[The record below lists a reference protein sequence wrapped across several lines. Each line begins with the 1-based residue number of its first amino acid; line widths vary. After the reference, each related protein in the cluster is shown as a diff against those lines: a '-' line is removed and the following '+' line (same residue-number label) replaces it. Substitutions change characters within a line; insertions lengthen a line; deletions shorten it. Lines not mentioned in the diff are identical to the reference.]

1 MYVLCVNVNQSRT
14 SDATT
19 AVRHCYCPLYT
30 CSHSHHGFHHE
41 EQWSSLLVCVFERSA
56 RAERNA
62 RDCTRRGTAHSLPLL
77 LLPAVPFDLMMR
89 SFFGS
94 SRLHKSTISLA
105 HCRTT
110 RCLANISSRSITA
123 EITRASSP
131 HRLLAVHQEHAK
143 AFNDIHLSA
152 CWSRVSKLAKQHQQ
166 DDAQLLTRLREQSL
180 AMIRE
185 GCLSSRALS
194 NIAHALAVRSPLPP
208 EPWGEMWDA
217 IARSA
222 TRRVDDFNEQ
232 EMCNL
237 AWAFSSAQRA
247 SSPAGRD
254 LFNAVSE
261 AGSRRAARFTPL
273 DLSLLAWAFARAQ
286 QPAPHLFD
294 ALEEVA
300 IRSATKFTPLHL
312 FNLTWAYSTLGH
324 PAPRLYGALAHAGAV
339 MAADFEPHQAALTA
353 WAYANAGHPAPELFD
368 ALAERQLPNKAT
380 ADYDSLAIWVWAYA
394 TAQHPSPKLFA
405 AVAEIVVETTS
416 CQIRDG
422 KLAMA
427 PVDVANVAWA
437 YAVTDEA
444 APPALFDSLAQQAL
458 ARLDRFET
466 RPLAKLA
473 WACAAVEYSPSEAFA
488 SGLAERFESMSW
500 EIDRDREE
508 LRQLHQWQLWFVEQQ
523 RAAPFSPHL
532 SALCLDSFVLGA
544 SEHGTLIPGGTRVTR
559 FQRQVTD
566 GLAALGLRPEPEV
579 VTSSGYTLDA
589 LVHWKGERVGVEADG
604 PHHFRARTHVPTA
617 STQLK
622 RRQVRALGEM
632 LCPIPWWEWNACGSD
647 VQQQGEY
654 LRAALDRT
662 VAEAGARRVVPK
674 WPWATKECG

>member
-1 MYVLCVNVNQSRT
+1 
-14 SDATT
+14 
-19 AVRHCYCPLYT
+19 
-30 CSHSHHGFHHE
+30 
-41 EQWSSLLVCVFERSA
+41 
-56 RAERNA
+56 
-62 RDCTRRGTAHSLPLL
+62 
-77 LLPAVPFDLMMR
+77 
-89 SFFGS
+89 
-94 SRLHKSTISLA
+94 
-105 HCRTT
+105 
-110 RCLANISSRSITA
+110 
-123 EITRASSP
+123 
-131 HRLLAVHQEHAK
+131 
-143 AFNDIHLSA
+143 
-152 CWSRVSKLAKQHQQ
+152 
-166 DDAQLLTRLREQSL
+166 
-180 AMIRE
+180 
-185 GCLSSRALS
+185 
-194 NIAHALAVRSPLPP
+194 
-208 EPWGEMWDA
+208 
-217 IARSA
+217 
-222 TRRVDDFNEQ
+222 
-232 EMCNL
+232 
-237 AWAFSSAQRA
+237 
-247 SSPAGRD
+247 
-254 LFNAVSE
+254 
-261 AGSRRAARFTPL
+261 
-273 DLSLLAWAFARAQ
+273 
-286 QPAPHLFD
+286 
-294 ALEEVA
+294 
-300 IRSATKFTPLHL
+300 
-312 FNLTWAYSTLGH
+312 
-324 PAPRLYGALAHAGAV
+324 

-380 ADYDSLAIWVWAYA
+380 ANYDSLAIWVWAYA
-394 TAQHPSPKLFA
+394 AAQHPSPKLFA
-405 AVAEIVVETTS
+405 AVAELFVETTN

-422 KLAMA
+422 KLAMV

-473 WACAAVEYSPSEAFA
+473 WACAAVEYSPTEAFA
-488 SGLAERFESMSW
+488 SGLAARCESISW

-589 LVHWKGERVGVEADG
+589 LVQWKGERVGVEADG

-622 RRQVRALGEM
+622 RRQVRALGEI

-647 VQQQGEY
+647 VQRQCEY

-662 VAEAGARRVVPK
+662 VAEAGARRTVPK
-674 WPWATKECG
+674 WPWATKECA